1 MIIDF
6 KPMYF
11 KYPERNARQNMAGF
25 SFQGMRWPV

>member
-11 KYPERNARQNMAGF
+11 KYPERNTRQKMAGF
-25 SFQGMRWPV
+25 CFQGIR